1 MSTFLVKFL
10 SYAIFI
16 AEQQNRKVL
25 VLLLKDYARTKVT
38 KTQFIF
44 ILMLLVS
51 YKKNILLVNN
61 EFYKVLFVYIDT
73 HANNICKTL
82 IL

>member
-1 MSTFLVKFL
+1 M
-10 SYAIFI
+10 
-16 AEQQNRKVL
+16 
-25 VLLLKDYARTKVT
+25 LLLKDYARTKVT